1 MSSQSPERY
10 FPQKLQSMRE
20 RRRLS
25 RQMLADLCGLSRN
38 VIAQYERGKGFPSI
52 GNLIV
57 LAEFFDTS
65 IDELCVH
72 RAKKRCYAEIKG
84 RPSPSFEPPG
94 TEAALI
100 SDSMMF
106 GALG

>member
-38 VIAQYERGKGFPSI
+38 VIAQYERGKRFPSI
-52 GNLIV
+52 RRCSAAWSV
-57 LAEFFDTS
+57 LYERREDVCFWQDRRT
-65 IDELCVH
+65 
-72 RAKKRCYAEIKG
+72 
-84 RPSPSFEPPG
+84 
-94 TEAALI
+94 
-100 SDSMMF
+100 
-106 GALG
+106 

>member
-38 VIAQYERGKGFPSI
+38 VIAQYERGKRFPLI

-57 LAEFFDTS
+57 LADFFDTS
-65 IDELCVH
+65 IDDLV
-72 RAKKRCYAEIKG
+72 G
-84 RPSPSFEPPG
+84 RK
-94 TEAALI
+94 
-100 SDSMMF
+100 
-106 GALG
+106 